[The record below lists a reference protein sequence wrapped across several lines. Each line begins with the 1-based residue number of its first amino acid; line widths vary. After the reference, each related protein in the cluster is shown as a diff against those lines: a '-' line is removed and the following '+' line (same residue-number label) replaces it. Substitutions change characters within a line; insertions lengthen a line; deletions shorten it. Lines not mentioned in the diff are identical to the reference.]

1 MRLMHLLAT
10 ASLAA
15 LAQQPFQIEDMFKVQ
30 RVADA
35 TVSAKGDVAW
45 QAGLVDLAANKVVNR
60 LWIRWANKNNGITG
74 NGFILETGEG
84 SASRPRFSPDGTKV
98 AYLQGG
104 QLWVLDLATEVRKQ
118 ITTSSVGAGGHV
130 WSPDGQ
136 WIAFLGTTVPSGV
149 EAENEAYQ
157 KAKAASKVKAVLIKN
172 LMFRHWSEWRD
183 PMQVSHLFIV
193 KADGGE
199 APKDLTAGWKH
210 DVPDFGDTAAGDPF
224 TWAPDGSALVFGSHE
239 EAAKGDSTNGDLYEV
254 KVAAPGRIRKLTPNL
269 AMDNTPRIS
278 PDGKY
283 LAYRAQQRAG
293 FESDR
298 WELRVMERA
307 TGKIVATTD
316 KVDLS
321 FDDLQWQ
328 GGDLLAMAEEKGR
341 HPLYRWTP
349 GKAPVNVTP
358 GGHLSSFAVAG
369 STVIG
374 VEARF
379 SKPAEVVRVHLADG
393 KVEPLT
399 RLNAGLASQLSR
411 TEEFWFEGALGAK
424 IHAFSFKPAHFDP
437 MKKYPVA
444 FLIHGGPQT
453 PWTDGWSYRW
463 NPQVW
468 AGRGYHVV
476 MINPHG
482 SGSYGQA
489 FCDQI
494 SGDWSGAVMTDL
506 MKGLD
511 AYLNANPSADGT
523 KVIAAGGSYGGYAT
537 NWLAGH
543 APERFAAF
551 VTHAGIYNLES
562 MQVGTEEMWFP
573 KWEFKGW
580 PWESAETL
588 ALWRKHSPHLAAQ
601 NFKKPMLVVH
611 GELDFRVPYGEGVQ
625 LFNTLQLRGIPS
637 EFLSY
642 PDEGHWILKP
652 QNSKLWHETVLG
664 WADRWA
670 K

>member
-1 MRLMHLLAT
+1 MRLAYLLAAT
-10 ASLAA
+10 SLTLAA
-15 LAQQPFQIEDMFKVQ
+15 QSPFQIDDMFKVH

-35 TVSAKGDVAW
+35 TVSSKGDIAW
-45 QAGLVDLAANKVVNR
+45 QVGNVDLAANKVVNH

-74 NGFILETGEG
+74 NGMILDTGEG
-84 SASRPRFSPDGTKV
+84 SASHARFSPDGAKV
-98 AYLQGG
+98 AYSQGG
-104 QLWVLDLATEVRKQ
+104 QLWVLDLESNTRKQ
-118 ITTSSVGAGGHV
+118 ITHHSAGASGHA
-130 WSPDGQ
+130 WSPDGK

-149 EAENEAYQ
+149 DAENAAYQ
-157 KAKAASKVKAVLIKN
+157 KAKEASKVKAALIKN
-172 LMFRHWSEWRD
+172 LMFRHWNEWRD
-183 PMQVSHLFIV
+183 PMQVGHLFVV
-193 KADGGE
+193 KADGS
-199 APKDLTAGWKH
+199 ATPIDVTAGWKH
-210 DVPDFGDTAAGDPF
+210 DVPDFGDTGAGDPF
-224 TWAPDGSALVFGSHE
+224 SWAGNDTLVFGSHE

-254 KVAAPGRIRKLTPNL
+254 KVSAPGQIRNLTAANR
-269 AMDNTPRIS
+269 AMDNTPRVS

-283 LAYRAQQRAG
+283 LAYRAQQRPG

-298 WELRVMERA
+298 FELRVMERA
-307 TGKIVATTD
+307 TGKIIATTD
-316 KVDLS
+316 KTDLS
-321 FDDLQWQ
+321 FEDLQWQ
-328 GGDLLAMAEEKGR
+328 GGDILAAAVEKGR

-374 VEARF
+374 VEARYA
-379 SKPAEVVRVHLADG
+379 KPPEVVRVHTTDG
-393 KVEPLT
+393 KIETLT
-399 RLNAGLASQLSR
+399 RLNAGFVANLSK
-411 TEEFWFEGALGAK
+411 TEEFWFEGALGQQV
-424 IHAFSFKPAHFDP
+424 HAFTFKPANFDP
-437 MKKYPVA
+437 AKKYPVA
-444 FLIHGGPQT
+444 FLIHGGPQS

-476 MINPHG
+476 MINFHG

-511 AYLNANPSADGT
+511 AYLKANPSADAA
-523 KVIAAGGSYGGYAT
+523 KVIAAGGSYGGYST

-543 APERFAAF
+543 QPDRFAAF

-588 ALWRKHSPHLAAQ
+588 ALWRKHSPHLSAQ

-611 GELDFRVPYGEGVQ
+611 GELDFRVPYSEGVQ